1 MKVQSKKR
9 GVNKPFKCE
18 LCGGWYEREGHHK
31 CKSGVK
37 DIHEYYE
44 LAAIVD
50 IVMKAEPLKY
60 IYEPWKRDRDRALLA
75 LLACTGM
82 RISEALSVTVEQF
95 DCTNKEDVYINNVK
109 ILKRRKE
116 PIFRD
121 FPLPLVGP
129 LEPLTNIIM
138 CYFVTIKKGPLWDIS
153 RGRAW
158 QIVVFM
164 TGKWCHF
171 FRCHRLSYLVNKF
184 SGVRAAELQG
194 VKAVS
199 TISHYY
205 KGGFRDKSVKKALH
219 ELKE

>member
-1 MKVQSKKR
+1 MSKEKR
-9 GVNKPFKCE
+9 GVN
-18 LCGGWYEREGHHK
+18 
-31 CKSGVK
+31 

-50 IVMKAEPLKY
+50 VVIKAKPLSY

-75 LLACTGM
+75 FLACTGM

-95 DCTNKEDVYINNVK
+95 RFDMPDFVEIRDVK

-116 PIFRD
+116 PVKKD
-121 FPLPLVGP
+121 FFLPLEGI
-129 LEPLTNIIM
+129 LYPLTNMVIA
-138 CYFVTIKKGPLWDIS
+138 YWKTIKKGPLWDIS

-158 QIVVFM
+158 QIVYYM

-171 FRCHRLSYLVNKF
+171 FRSQRISYLVNKLR
-184 SGVRAAELQG
+184 SVTIVADMQG
-194 VKAVS
+194 VKKSS
-199 TISHYY
+199 TIDHYFKGDWKHY
-205 KGGFRDKSVKKALH
+205 KD